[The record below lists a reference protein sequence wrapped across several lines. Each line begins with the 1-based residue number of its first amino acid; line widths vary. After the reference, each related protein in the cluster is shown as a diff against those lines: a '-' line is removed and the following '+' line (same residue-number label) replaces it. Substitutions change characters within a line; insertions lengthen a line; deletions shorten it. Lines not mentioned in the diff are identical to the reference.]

1 MTALLATV
9 IVGVGTYLSR
19 ASFILTLADRDLP
32 LFLKRAMRNVGPAV
46 LAALVASLLV
56 GDEGL
61 SGLAPSPET
70 VSLVIAGGVAWK
82 TRNVVATLVAGMI
95 SIWTLNAIW

>member
-1 MTALLATV
+1 MTALLATL
-9 IVGVGTYLSR
+9 IVGVGTYFSR

-32 LFLKRAMRNVGPAV
+32 LFVKRAMRNVGPAV

-61 SGLAPSPET
+61 AGLAPSPET
-70 VSLVIAGGVAWK
+70 ISLLIAGGVAWK
-82 TRNVVATLVAGMI
+82 TRNVVTTLAAGMI
-95 SIWTLNAIW
+95 AIWILNATW